1 MNINNKT
8 QYILGI
14 DWGMKKCGIAIAD
27 DETRIA
33 TAKKE
38 CGATTLFELVDSI
51 NKRYPLSA
59 IIIGSSKLNVN
70 DRNLKH
76 IKKVI
81 EQFTKNGFSVHEE
94 EEMFSTLL
102 AQRNLAEADKK
113 NISKNDNAESA
124 RVILQ
129 SWLDNN
135 RRT

>member
-1 MNINNKT
+1 MSIDDKT

-27 DETRIA
+27 NEMRIA
-33 TAKKE
+33 TAKEE
-38 CGATTLFELVDSI
+38 CGTTTLFKLVGSI
-51 NKRYPLSA
+51 NKKYPASV
-59 IIIGSSKLNVN
+59 IVIGSSKLNIN
-70 DRNLKH
+70 GRNLKH
-76 IKKVI
+76 IKKVV
-81 EQFTKNGFSVHEE
+81 EQLTRNGFSVHEE

-102 AQRNLAEADKK
+102 AQRNLAEADKR

-135 RRT
+135 K